1 MKEKSVGGKD
11 AVTLL
16 SMLTVASYHHLA
28 LKGLCL
34 FAFFV
39 AYTVFSSGNRHRVRM
54 TVMSRQI
61 NVVAAE
67 MNNTVERRNA
77 ALLHTL
83 LIYVHYPISSVMCI
97 HLCVFFFSA
106 A

>member
-1 MKEKSVGGKD
+1 
-11 AVTLL
+11 
-16 SMLTVASYHHLA
+16 
-28 LKGLCL
+28 
-34 FAFFV
+34 
-39 AYTVFSSGNRHRVRM
+39 
-54 TVMSRQI
+54 MSRQI

-97 HLCVFFFSA
+97 HLCVFFFQLHKLNSHNA
-106 A
+106 VNLKNLQ